1 MSWTKDE
8 FKTYVL
14 IYAMNANYIESR
26 DQVEEI
32 REKVSDGTLY
42 KKMHREFEKDND
54 YQALNKM
61 EEAFNALEYSKDD
74 LDSLFKEINELFML
88 DGHFESTEL
97 EVLLALKHIFK

>member
-14 IYAMNANYIESR
+14 IYAMNANYMESK

-32 REKVSDGTLY
+32 KEKIGDNDLY
-42 KKMHREFEKDND
+42 KKMHREFDRDND
-54 YQALNKM
+54 YQSLNKM
-61 EEAFNALEYSKDD
+61 EEAFHALDYSKND
-74 LDSLFKEINELFML
+74 LDRLFKEINDLFML
-88 DGHFESTEL
+88 DGEFESTEL